1 LYIALRNDRA
11 KPICCRSSKQEFDI
25 RSNDS
30 CASQHARNHYDTPF
44 FDRAAS
50 LGANEVGIMFLS
62 SQPIGNRSRQ
72 SDDRL
77 IDSSEPR
84 MSLEQTMLALE
95 AEIEALQ
102 KLVCYLLEKNE
113 HLRMRCNGLE
123 SAFRAG
129 SRPVLH
135 TLNP

>member
-1 LYIALRNDRA
+1 ML
-11 KPICCRSSKQEFDI
+11 P
-25 RSNDS
+25 
-30 CASQHARNHYDTPF
+30 
-44 FDRAAS
+44 
-50 LGANEVGIMFLS
+50 S
-62 SQPIGNRSRQ
+62 SQQIVIRLRQ
-72 SDDRL
+72 SGGL
-77 IDSSEPR
+77 NDSSELS
-84 MSLEQTMLALE
+84 MSLKQTVLALD

-123 SAFRAG
+123 SAFPAG